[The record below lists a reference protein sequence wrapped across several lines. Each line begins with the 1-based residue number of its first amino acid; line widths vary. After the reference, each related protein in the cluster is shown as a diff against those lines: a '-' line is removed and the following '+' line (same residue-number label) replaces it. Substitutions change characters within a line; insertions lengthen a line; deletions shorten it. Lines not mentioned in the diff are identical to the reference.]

1 MTRKCF
7 GLLLAIVAIFLLTV
21 ADKTKTQEVPA
32 KRPTMDELAKD
43 NNLFLSLSRKA
54 LKWDEPAEPI
64 KIVGPL
70 YFVGTQGLGSF
81 LFTTPEGHILMNTGM
96 PTSAPLIIDSIRKLG
111 FKPEDIRIIINGH
124 AHSDRAGAFAE
135 LKKLSGAKIAIMAPD
150 VQAIEDGGK
159 DDFFYGAD
167 WKIMGFPPA
176 KVDRVLRDGDTVKL
190 GEIVLTAHHTPG
202 HTRGSTTWT
211 TILVDSGAKPIPS
224 CFPMAA
230 DSIPVIDSPNLRLT
244 PALATTIAIPF
255 TSSKC

>member
-81 LFTTPEGHILMNTGM
+81 LFTTPEGHILMNTEC
-96 PTSAPLIIDSIRKLG
+96 PLPR
-111 FKPEDIRIIINGH
+111 P
-124 AHSDRAGAFAE
+124 
-135 LKKLSGAKIAIMAPD
+135 
-150 VQAIEDGGK
+150 
-159 DDFFYGAD
+159 
-167 WKIMGFPPA
+167 
-176 KVDRVLRDGDTVKL
+176 
-190 GEIVLTAHHTPG
+190 
-202 HTRGSTTWT
+202 
-211 TILVDSGAKPIPS
+211 
-224 CFPMAA
+224 
-230 DSIPVIDSPNLRLT
+230 
-244 PALATTIAIPF
+244 
-255 TSSKC
+255 